1 MKSLFLDNSLSL
13 IKRYY
18 PDYDELKMAELK
30 YGLEGLYLSVTKLIF
45 IFIVSIILG
54 IFKETLLLLI
64 FFNIL
69 RFSGFGLHAS
79 KSYIC
84 LIVSSTMFIGGPLL
98 AQVLNL
104 SIISKTIIGIISI
117 ILIFI
122 HAPADT
128 KKRPLLNKKKRNMYK
143 FITTI
148 NCIILVIISLIIK
161 DTIISNLIVLGILYE
176 VIMISPVTYKI
187 FKLPYNNY
195 KTYKYWY

>member
-18 PDYDELKMAELK
+18 PDYDDLKMAELK

-45 IFIVSIILG
+45 IFIVSAILG
-54 IFKETLLLLI
+54 IIKETLLLLI

-69 RFSGFGLHAS
+69 RHTGFGLHAS
-79 KSYIC
+79 KSWIC
-84 LIVSSTMFIGGPLL
+84 LITSSLLFIGGPLL
-98 AQVLNL
+98 ARVLNL
-104 SIISKTIIGIISI
+104 NIILKTVIGIISI

-128 KKRPLLNKKKRNMYK
+128 KKRPLLNKKKRNIYK

-148 NCIILVIISLIIK
+148 DCIILVFISLFIK
-161 DTIISNLIVLGILYE
+161 NNMISNLIVLGILYE
-176 VIMISPVTYKI
+176 VIMISPLTYKL

-195 KTYKYWY
+195 KTYKY